1 MNTFID
7 GFSRYTKIY
16 LQKNKDETGQKF
28 LINKI
33 EVENQFTKKIKKL
46 RTNRGGEYNAN
57 MLSAFCENHGII
69 HEVTS
74 PYCVAER
81 KDRTL
86 KNMVNAMLTSSK
98 ALLNLWG
105 KRYYLLVMFK
115 TKYLIRKQ
123 VRHSMNCREVISLI
137 YHTSKYRGVLPKFLN
152 WIPKEQGWDKKILNV
167 CLQGMPTIV
176 LLILFWYYKMKE

>member
-1 MNTFID
+1 
-7 GFSRYTKIY
+7 
-16 LQKNKDETGQKF
+16 
-28 LINKI
+28 
-33 EVENQFTKKIKKL
+33 
-46 RTNRGGEYNAN
+46 

-115 TKYLIRKQ
+115 TKYLIGK
-123 VRHSMNCREVISLI
+123 
-137 YHTSKYRGVLPKFLN
+137 
-152 WIPKEQGWDKKILNV
+152 
-167 CLQGMPTIV
+167 
-176 LLILFWYYKMKE
+176 